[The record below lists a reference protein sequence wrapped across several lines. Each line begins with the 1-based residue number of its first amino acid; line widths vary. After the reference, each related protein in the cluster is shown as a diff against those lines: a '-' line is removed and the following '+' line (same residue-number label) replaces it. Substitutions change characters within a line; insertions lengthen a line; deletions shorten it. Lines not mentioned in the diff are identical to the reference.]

1 MDEFYQLTGGNK
13 MPKYYVKWEM
23 KPQMTPAAPEETFK
37 LLLSL
42 LEMTKQDMQAG
53 QVKDWGVVP
62 AESCGYSI
70 VEAQSELDFATNS
83 LKWMPYVNFEVKPV
97 LTVDQSIESIR
108 KAAAAAAA
116 QAKK

>member
-1 MDEFYQLTGGNK
+1 

-23 KPQMTPAAPEETFK
+23 KPQMTPAAPGETLK

-53 QVKDWGVVP
+53 KVKDWGVVP
-62 AESCGYSI
+62 GESCGYSI
-70 VEAQSELDFATNS
+70 IERPSELDFATDS
-83 LKWMPYVNFEVKPV
+83 LKWMPYVKFEVKPV
-97 LTVDQSIESIR
+97 LTVDQATESI
-108 KAAAAAAA
+108 KKAAAAA

>member
-1 MDEFYQLTGGNK
+1 

-23 KPQMTPAAPEETFK
+23 KPQMAPPAPEETFK

-53 QVKDWGVVP
+53 KVKDWGVVP
-62 AESCGYSI
+62 GESCGYSV
-70 VEAQSELDFATNS
+70 VERPSELDFATDS
-83 LKWMPYVNFEVKPV
+83 LKWMRYVNFEVKPV
-97 LTVDQSIESIR
+97 LTVDQAIESI
-108 KAAAAAAA
+108 KKAAA